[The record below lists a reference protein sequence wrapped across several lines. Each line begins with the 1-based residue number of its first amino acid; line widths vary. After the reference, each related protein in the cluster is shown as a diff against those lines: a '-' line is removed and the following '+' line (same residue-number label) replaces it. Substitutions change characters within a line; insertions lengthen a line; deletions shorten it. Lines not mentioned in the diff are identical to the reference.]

1 MCCNHFGAVAAEGAA
16 GQSWGEQSK
25 SKGGELSGV
34 GMLQCWG
41 SRGGDRGLRQIISNV
56 GCVGLNGDTSVARKK
71 RSMVK
76 GAVGSEQSPSETLGA
91 NTALLKFFPEQLAV
105 LISFPMLV
113 HLVLCLFSS

>member
-1 MCCNHFGAVAAEGAA
+1 MLQSLWAVAAEGAA

-25 SKGGELSGV
+25 SKGGLSGV

-41 SRGGDRGLRQIISNV
+41 SRGVGRGLRQIISNV
-56 GCVGLNGDTSVARKK
+56 GCIGLNGDTSVARKK